1 MPSSSNCATAVGDGA
16 AIAASMDPTVSWY
29 LLKYIIYIY
38 NYIIILYINVFN
50 ICIYIYIIY
59 NNVHIYYINQKLQK
73 RNIKS

>member
-1 MPSSSNCATAVGDGA
+1 VPSSSNCATAVGDGA

-29 LLKYIIYIY
+29 LLKYIIYIN

-59 NNVHIYYINQKLQK
+59 IIMYIYI
-73 RNIKS
+73 I